1 MHQPS
6 QPDAPEGLSDADAA
20 KTARLNK
27 TRRMAEIVLIA
38 LVAVYLVTYLPSD
51 PPQWLRLIRHM
62 AEAGMIGG
70 LADWFAVVAL
80 FRHPLG
86 IPIPH
91 TALLPR
97 NQARAAES
105 VGQFFKGHFLDPK
118 SISTR
123 VAEVAPARR
132 AAEWLI
138 APANAALLAKPLTQA
153 VTLTMEVSTSGKST
167 LNDGLRKELR
177 AALASETATHGI
189 ATALGPV
196 LEQAVHGPLMSDMLR
211 QVRKALDG
219 NRDRVLELV
228 QDNSRWWVA
237 SRVDRG
243 VSTVLVDGVLNVID
257 DLEKSDS
264 ALRKD
269 FEDGLAG
276 FVHTLYE
283 SGALERAVHDG
294 KTRFTQSKDFDEA
307 VDATLT
313 LVRQR
318 LAEGQD
324 DFESA
329 ITAALQSFARKLL
342 SDDAALATFEAQLT
356 EAAEKAMV
364 ELREPIGDYVT
375 DVIKGW
381 EADELSERF
390 EREIGPDLQ
399 FIRINGALLGALIG
413 GVLFFAQKGLSQL
426 AIF

>member
-1 MHQPS
+1 MTPS
-6 QPDAPEGLSDADAA
+6 QPDGLTDADAA
-20 KTARLNK
+20 KQARLRK
-27 TRRMAEIVLIA
+27 TRRMAELVLVA
-38 LVAVYLVTYLPSD
+38 LVAVYLITYLPSD
-51 PPQWLRLIRHM
+51 PPQWVRLIRHM

-105 VGQFFKGHFLDPK
+105 VGAFFKSYFLDPA
-118 SISTR
+118 SISAR
-123 VAEVAPARR
+123 VAEIAPARR
-132 AAEWLI
+132 AAEWLKI
-138 APANAALLAKPLTQA
+138 PENAALVAAPLTKAISIA
-153 VTLTMEVSTSGKST
+153 VDGKGGKK

-177 AALASETATHGI
+177 AAIASKTATHGI

-196 LEQAVHGPLMSDMLR
+196 LEQTVHGPLMNDMLR
-211 QVRKALDG
+211 QVRASLDG

-228 QDNSRWWVA
+228 QENSRWWVA

-269 FEDGLAG
+269 FEEGLTG
-276 FVHTLYE
+276 FLATLTDT
-283 SGALERAVHDG
+283 GALERAVHDG
-294 KTRFTQSKDFDEA
+294 KSRFTQSQEFDEA

-313 LVRQR
+313 LVRER
-318 LAEGQD
+318 LADDQGQAD
-324 DFESA
+324 GA
-329 ITAALQSFARKLL
+329 VAKALQSFAKKLL
-342 SDDAALATFEAQLT
+342 SDEAALARFEAQLAHT
-356 EAAEKAMV
+356 AEAAMV
-364 ELREPIGDYVT
+364 ELREPIAGYVT
-375 DVIKGW
+375 DVIQGW
-381 EADELSERF
+381 EAQELSDRF

-413 GVLFFAQKGLSQL
+413 GVLFFAGKGLSQL
-426 AIF
+426 AVF